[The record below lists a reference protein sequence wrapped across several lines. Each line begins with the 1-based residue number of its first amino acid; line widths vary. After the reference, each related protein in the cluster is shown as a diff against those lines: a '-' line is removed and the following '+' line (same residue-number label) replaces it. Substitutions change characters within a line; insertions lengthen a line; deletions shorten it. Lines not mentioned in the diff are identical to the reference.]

1 MMAERLKQA
10 FALAGQR
17 SEEEQQV
24 LAKLVFQELQ
34 VSARWEALF
43 ADPRSDKRLEP
54 LVNEALAEDDA
65 GETEEITGDSF
76 L

>member
-43 ADPRSDKRLEP
+43 ADPRSDKFLEQ
-54 LVNEALAEDDA
+54 LVNEALAEDDT

>member
-1 MMAERLKQA
+1 MTERLLKQA
-10 FALAGQR
+10 FALAEQC
-17 SEEEQQV
+17 SEEEQQA
-24 LAKLVFQELQ
+24 LAELVFQELQ
-34 VSARWEALF
+34 ASARWEALF
-43 ADPRSDKRLEP
+43 ADPRSDKLLER